1 MKTKHKRF
9 DLNSSVFENLNG
21 NCNTIF
27 SEKILGRVSLLKDV
41 FSFKDFEEKMLL
53 LLLCWEIRGSQKV
66 LSECGRDTLT
76 VYDVCGF
83 LDMKPE
89 DLINYISDSSPLLR
103 FGILEPLKEH
113 HPFIYTP
120 LLLEQSVIKFLLGD
134 VSIDSHIKPFIKVIP
149 PLSSVKTD
157 EEILKEKRV
166 LFKLYG
172 DKGRKLSYALELSSG
187 GEYGLFC
194 VSPEIFF
201 EKDFYV
207 LLKKLLRDSFLNG
220 CNTYFSDFQRVLEK
234 KGEGI
239 LHKLNELLKDFSWLV
254 FLDLEERIDFE
265 AEGFYTVERFFF
277 SDKQGKRKKTQLDRF
292 AKKLNLKYRL
302 EDIVLPEENK
312 NYLLE
317 IINHST
323 YNESVFKNW
332 GFEETFPYRGIS
344 VLFTGHPGTGKT
356 MAASILGKE
365 IGLDVYRID
374 LSKVVSKYIGETEK
388 NISEIFE
395 VYKETE
401 GILFFDEADAIFGK
415 RTEIK
420 ESHDRYSNIEISFLL
435 QKIEDFDGIVIL
447 ATNYKRNIDEAFLR
461 RMRFVLDFPFPD
473 ENLRYE
479 IWLKAFPNKCP
490 VSENIDFRKLA
501 RDFKLSGANIKNAA
515 LYSAF
520 FAVKEK
526 SKIELK
532 HVLEG
537 IRFEMKKLGKSFQ
550 PAKISDNEEERW

>member
-1 MKTKHKRF
+1 M
-9 DLNSSVFENLNG
+9 NSSVFENLNE
-21 NCNTIF
+21 NCNAVLSEDIF
-27 SEKILGRVSLLKDV
+27 GRVSLLKDI
-41 FSFKDFEEKMLL
+41 FSLNDVEEKILL
-53 LLLCWEIRGSQKV
+53 LLLCWEIRGGKGF
-66 LSECGRDTLT
+66 LLECGRDTLT
-76 VYDVCGF
+76 LDDIYRF
-83 LDMKPE
+83 LNMRPE
-89 DLINYISDSSPLLR
+89 DLIEHVSDSSSLFR

-113 HPFIYTP
+113 HPFVYTP
-120 LLLEQSVIKFLLGD
+120 LFLEQSVIKFLLGD
-134 VSIDSHIKPFIKVIP
+134 IPIDSHIRPFIKVIP
-149 PLSSVKTD
+149 PLRSKEKD
-157 EEILKEKRV
+157 GGNLKGKRV

-172 DKGRKLSYALELSSG
+172 DKERKLSYALELSSG

-201 EKDFYV
+201 EKDFYI

-220 CNTYFSDFQRVLEK
+220 CNTYLLDFQKVLEK

-265 AEGFYTVERFFF
+265 ADGFYTVERFFF
-277 SDKQGKRKKTQLDRF
+277 SDKQVKRKKTQLDRF
-292 AKKLNLKYRL
+292 ANKLSLGYSL

-323 YNESVFKNW
+323 YHESVFKKW
-332 GFEETFPYRGIS
+332 GFEETYPYKGIS
-344 VLFTGHPGTGKT
+344 VLFTGPPGTGKT
-356 MAASILGKE
+356 MAASILGE
-365 IGLDVYRID
+365 EMGLDVYRID

-395 VYKETE
+395 AYKETE
-401 GILFFDEADAIFGK
+401 GILFFDEADSIFGK

-479 IWLKAFPNKCP
+479 IWLKAFPNRCP

-520 FAVKEK
+520 FAAREK

-550 PAKISDNEEERW
+550 PTKISDDEEER